1 MLNLLL
7 ITWALFA
14 GLLMTRVTN
23 LFKLPDVTAYLIVG
37 VIIGPSI
44 LGRLGIDG
52 IGFVNYDEVESLSII
67 SDVALGF
74 IAFAIGNEFK
84 LKDLQHI
91 GKQALIIGV
100 LQAVITA
107 IIVDITLICM
117 HKVMPEVVTIPMAI
131 SLGAIASATAPA
143 ATLMVIK
150 QYKAKGPVT
159 DILLPVVAL
168 DDAVGLVVFACSYG
182 VASGLISGNVYILN
196 LIVEPIIEIIMSLLL
211 GSIVAVILTY
221 LESRFHSNSN
231 RLILII
237 ASIVLTVAIAKLSF
251 KFGAFAGSFS
261 PLLVCMMLG
270 TVFCNIC
277 PLSDDLMERA
287 NKWSQPIL
295 VLFFVLSGAELN
307 LEIFKN
313 PIIVSIGI
321 IYVLA
326 RSVGKYLGARISAT
340 IAHSSEVVKKYLGI
354 TLLPQAGVALGMSA
368 IVASSLGREG
378 TMIRNITLFGVLIYE
393 LVGPTL
399 TKVALTKA
407 GDIKEKKS
415 EVITRMEDK
424 LNTAKQENKSKYYIW
439 LNHRNT

>member
-1 MLNLLL
+1 M
-7 ITWALFA
+7 
-14 GLLMTRVTN
+14 
-23 LFKLPDVTAYLIVG
+23 
-37 VIIGPSI
+37 
-44 LGRLGIDG
+44 
-52 IGFVNYDEVESLSII
+52 
-67 SDVALGF
+67 
-74 IAFAIGNEFK
+74 
-84 LKDLQHI
+84 QHI